1 MEWNCFLFSKCNES
15 GEPVASGRMFGSQF
29 WSYSI
34 ICATQWGYDTR
45 RIEMRNSSDY
55 NEESWTGQINM
66 LLTGLQGNP
75 RDLPSVFIDTFYD
88 VGPSEFA
95 SSKFRENTA
104 RLLEV
109 GLEHRHP
116 FQCKDIEIA
125 RSEIMEQQ
133 QRLRQMSLM
142 LSQMEQEKQNLV
154 MALEMLKQ
162 KEGFLSLELHLNI
175 FF

>member
-1 MEWNCFLFSKCNES
+1 MMIDSVIPENCLL
-15 GEPVASGRMFGSQF
+15 
-29 WSYSI
+29 
-34 ICATQWGYDTR
+34 
-45 RIEMRNSSDY
+45 
-55 NEESWTGQINM
+55 QINM

-95 SSKFRENTA
+95 SLKFRENTA
-104 RLLEV
+104 SLLEV

-142 LSQMEQEKQNLV
+142 LSQTEQEKQNLV
-154 MALEMLKQ
+154 MALEMLKH
-162 KEGFLSLELHLNI
+162 KESFHSPELHLNI
-175 FF
+175 NF